1 MLSEVI
7 DLPPPP
13 LPPPRPSSY
22 FSEEIHFPAA
32 ERKIGFW
39 NSETMND
46 HIGVG
51 TVGMS
56 QMLGS
61 QSVMPSGC
69 GAPANYGER
78 SQVECQSMEMTQPCG
93 FRDRS
98 AKLKSEQLLVGD
110 ENLMNSSVTSWRSV
124 GRSLGTRSNIFV
136 QPVSRY
142 LESNKVEGGAQ
153 CQNALFSS
161 SLSDI
166 FSRKL
171 RLPSNDVLLGQSVDA
186 VVTQLEEEEPFECL
200 KDIEAH
206 AIGNLLPDED
216 DLLPTRFNGLEGIAQ
231 PSNVDNIE
239 DFDLFSSVGGM
250 ELEGDDRLR
259 SSEAQG
265 NLEFSRATSDEILQ
279 VLNSSSAGKHPYGE
293 HPSRTLFVRNIN
305 SNIEDSELKVLFEQ
319 YGDIRT
325 LYTACKHRG
334 FVIISYYDIRAA
346 CNAMNALQNK
356 LLRRRKLDIHFSIPK
371 ENLSEKDINQ
381 GILVVFN
388 LDLSVSNDELHKIFG
403 IHGEIKEIH
412 ETLGKHHHKFI
423 EFYDVRDAEAALRAL
438 NGSDIARK
446 RIKIE
451 LSHPGHIK
459 RFGQQVSSYLE
470 QEELGT
476 YMQQGSAPTHS
487 SLGCIGPVS
496 HQMAMSSS
504 TEEGTA
510 HGLHSAVRVS
520 INPLVENLT
529 MLSPSIPKSLS
540 SVSVAAVSNQYGLAE
555 PIRTLGPVGLR
566 HQQMPVF
573 HPHSLPDR
581 IGAVSYDSPCAIELG
596 EDDLD
601 SVGGYPL
608 RRNEHLWH
616 NSNSYHSQLSSPSMW
631 HNAPSVFNGMHSR
644 PPPQL
649 HGFLGPS
656 SQMMNT
662 VLPLPHHHVRS
673 SPSANTS
680 LWDRRHANYAGE
692 SHELPSFTPVS
703 LASEG
708 FSRSL
713 TPHPLE
719 LASPNL
725 FPHANRNYIDPSLAS
740 SYIGFPSPQ
749 RRCHMF
755 PDRNS
760 SVPLPNSYDSPN
772 ERFRSRRNEASP
784 NHADNKKQYELDIN
798 RIVSGE
804 DLKTTLMIKNIPNK
818 YTSKMLLA
826 AIDERH
832 HGTYD
837 FIYLPIDFK
846 NKCNVGYAFIN
857 MTNPLHIIPFYK
869 TFDGKK
875 WEKFNSEKVASLAY
889 ARIQG
894 KAALI
899 THFQNSSLMN
909 EDKRCRPILF
919 HSDGPNAGDQEPFPM
934 GINIRTR
941 TGKARSNDSEEN
953 LQGSPSTSNEEESS
967 NGAESSSGSSKAS
980 D

>member
-1 MLSEVI
+1 MISEVI
-7 DLPPPP
+7 DSRMLP
-13 LPPPRPSSY
+13 PSSY
-22 FSEEIHFPAA
+22 FSDEVHFPAA

-46 HIGVG
+46 HRGVG
-51 TVGMS
+51 AVGTS

-61 QSVMPSGC
+61 QSVVPSAC
-69 GAPANYGER
+69 GAEAEYR
-78 SQVECQSMEMTQPCG
+78 SMEMTQPCG

-98 AKLKSEQLLVGD
+98 VKHKSEQLVVED
-110 ENLMNSSVTSWRSV
+110 ENVMSSSVTSWRSV
-124 GRSLGTRSNIFV
+124 GHSSGTRSNIFV

-142 LESNKVEGGAQ
+142 LECNKGEGGMQ
-153 CQNALFSS
+153 CQNGLFSS

-171 RLPSNDVLLGQSVDA
+171 RLPSNDVLLGHSVDA
-186 VVTQLEEEEPFECL
+186 VTSQLEEEGPFECI

-216 DLLPTRFNGLEGIAQ
+216 DLIPTRFNGLEGIAQ
-231 PSNVDNIE
+231 ASNVDNIE

-265 NLEFSRATSDEILQ
+265 NLEFMSATSDEMLQ
-279 VLNSSSAGKHPYGE
+279 VLNSSSVGKHPYGE
-293 HPSRTLFVRNIN
+293 YSSRTLFVRNIN
-305 SNIEDSELKVLFEQ
+305 SNIEDSELKLLFE
-319 YGDIRT
+319 
-325 LYTACKHRG
+325 
-334 FVIISYYDIRAA
+334 
-346 CNAMNALQNK
+346 
-356 LLRRRKLDIHFSIPK
+356 
-371 ENLSEKDINQ
+371 ENPSEKDVKQ

-388 LDLSVSNDELHKIFG
+388 LDFSVSNDELHKIFG

-412 ETLGKHHHKFI
+412 KTLGKHHLKFI
-423 EFYDVRDAEAALRAL
+423 EFYDVRAAEAALCAL
-438 NGSDIARK
+438 NGSDIAGK

-451 LSHPGHIK
+451 LSHPGYIK
-459 RFGQQVSSYLE
+459 
-470 QEELGT
+470 
-476 YMQQGSAPTHS
+476 
-487 SLGCIGPVS
+487 
-496 HQMAMSSS
+496 S
-504 TEEGTA
+504 TEDGAA
-510 HGLHSAVRVS
+510 HGLHSAVRAS
-520 INPLVENLT
+520 INPLVENLSV
-529 MLSPSIPKSLS
+529 LSPSIPKSLS
-540 SVSVAAVSNQYGLAE
+540 SVSVAAVSNQFGLAE
-555 PIRTLGPVGLR
+555 PIQTLGPVELC
-566 HQQMPVF
+566 HQQMQVF

-581 IGAVSYDSPCAIELG
+581 FSNGLINAVSYDSARAIELC

-608 RRNEHLWH
+608 HRNEHLWH

-631 HNAPSVFNGMHSR
+631 HNAPPVFNGMHGH

-649 HGFLGPS
+649 HGFLRPS

-662 VLPLPHHHVRS
+662 VLPLPHHNVRA
-673 SPSANTS
+673 SPSANAS

-703 LASEG
+703 LGSEG

-725 FPHANRNYIDPSLAS
+725 FPHANGNYMDPSLAS

-784 NHADNKKQYELDIN
+784 NHADNKKQYELDVN

-804 DLKTTLMIKNIPNK
+804 DLRTTLMIKNIPNK
-818 YTSKMLLA
+818 YVGLL
-826 AIDERH
+826 RL
-832 HGTYD
+832 Y
-837 FIYLPIDFK
+837 P
-846 NKCNVGYAFIN
+846 
-857 MTNPLHIIPFYK
+857 

-919 HSDGPNAGDQEPFPM
+919 HSDGPNAGNQEPFPM
-934 GINIRTR
+934 GINIRSR
-941 TGKARSNDSEEN
+941 TGKARSSDSEEN
-953 LQGSPSTSNEEESS
+953 IQGSPSTSNEEESS
-967 NGAESSSGSSKAS
+967 NGVESSCGSSKTS